1 MAKKKLD
8 LDLNGD
14 GVFDKKDKSIAAKA
28 LATKIDEGAEVSSP
42 KQKVVKK
49 EVVVEESVVEGRLLV
64 RDISPKYRAGSI
76 VPLAQIELWKK
87 SGINY
92 EIWF

>member
-1 MAKKKLD
+1 MARKKLD

-28 LATKIDEGAEVSSP
+28 LATKIEEGAEVSSP
-42 KQKVVKK
+42 KKK
-49 EVVVEESVVEGRLLV
+49 EVKKVVEEPEVEGRLAV
-64 RDISPKYRAGSI
+64 RDISKTYRAGST